1 VSWPPSILTPVPDD
15 LIGNVGDLACEFV
28 EAFGIITK
36 DGVAGDAG
44 DPLILRDWQ
53 RELIRRIYA
62 RPAKDADGFRH
73 RIACVY
79 VPRKNGKSAIASA
92 LAVHD
97 LFFGVKGGEVYSIA
111 AEKEQAR
118 IVFGEA
124 KKMIEASEA
133 LSSQVKLYR
142 DAIEFPSRGSVY
154 RVLSAEAY
162 SKEGL
167 NASSVFADEIHAMPN
182 RELWDVMSL
191 SMASR
196 GNKAHMVAVT
206 TAGIRTDI
214 TGNDSVAFS
223 LFNYGK
229 RVADGEIDD
238 PTFFMAA
245 WQAPEGADHK
255 SPETWRIANP
265 GFGDINSE
273 EDFASAVRTT
283 PESEFRR
290 KRLNQWTQTKNAWL
304 PAGVWENLEQTFELL
319 PTDEYVLGF
328 DGSWKNDSTSV
339 VAVILPR
346 EEGDVFRAFRVK
358 SWEKDFALDDDS
370 WMVDK
375 AEVTAF
381 VREFATTNPGCR
393 ELVCDPTYWQDEMF
407 QWSEAGIT
415 VVEYLNTVTRTVP
428 ATAKLFEFI
437 MSGKIVHNGDG
448 ALARHLENCILK
460 SDSRGGA
467 RITKDYRNPKLKID
481 NAIAL
486 LMALDRATAKLEE
499 TPVPQF
505 FA

>member
-1 VSWPPSILTPVPDD
+1 VSWPPSILTPVPDE
-15 LIGNVGDLACEFV
+15 LLGNVGDLACEFV

-36 DGVAGDAG
+36 DGVAGNVG
-44 DPLILRDWQ
+44 DPLKLRPWQ
-53 RELIRRIYA
+53 RELIKRIYA

-73 RIACVY
+73 RISCVY
-79 VPRKNGKSAIASA
+79 VPRKSGKSTVSSA

-124 KKMIEASEA
+124 KKMVEASEE
-133 LSSQVKLYR
+133 LSGLVKIYR
-142 DAIEFPSRGSVY
+142 DAIELPSRGSVY
-154 RVLSAEAY
+154 RVLSAESY

-167 NASSVFADEIHAMPN
+167 NSSAVFADEIHAMPN

-206 TAGIRTDI
+206 TAGVRTDI
-214 TGNDSVAFS
+214 TGNDSIAYT
-223 LFNYGK
+223 LYQYGK

-255 SPETWRIANP
+255 DPETWRIANP

-328 DGSWKNDSTSV
+328 DGSWKNDSTAL

-346 EEGDVFRAFRVK
+346 EQGDPFRVFRVA
-358 SWEKDFALDDDS
+358 SWEKDFAVDDDS

-375 AEVTAF
+375 GEVTAK

-407 QWSEAGIT
+407 QWSDAGIP
-415 VVEYLNTVTRTVP
+415 VVEYPNTISRTIP
-428 ATAKLFEFI
+428 ATAKLFEAI
-437 MSGKIVHNGDG
+437 MSGKIAHDGDA

-460 SDSRGGA
+460 SDSKGGA

-481 NAIAL
+481 LAVAL
-486 LMALDRATAKLEE
+486 LMAYDRATARIEE

>member
-1 VSWPPSILTPVPDD
+1 
-15 LIGNVGDLACEFV
+15 
-28 EAFGIITK
+28 
-36 DGVAGDAG
+36 
-44 DPLILRDWQ
+44 
-53 RELIRRIYA
+53 
-62 RPAKDADGFRH
+62 
-73 RIACVY
+73 
-79 VPRKNGKSAIASA
+79 
-92 LAVHD
+92 
-97 LFFGVKGGEVYSIA
+97 
-111 AEKEQAR
+111 
-118 IVFGEA
+118 
-124 KKMIEASEA
+124 
-133 LSSQVKLYR
+133 
-142 DAIEFPSRGSVY
+142 
-154 RVLSAEAY
+154 
-162 SKEGL
+162 
-167 NASSVFADEIHAMPN
+167 
-182 RELWDVMSL
+182 
-191 SMASR
+191 MASR
-196 GNKAHMVAVT
+196 GNKAHMVMVT
-206 TAGIRTDI
+206 TAGVRTDI
-214 TGNDSVAFS
+214 TGNDSIAYS
-223 LFNYGK
+223 LYKYGK

-255 SPETWRIANP
+255 DPETWRIANP

-328 DGSWKNDSTSV
+328 DGSWKNDSTAL

-346 EEGDVFRAFRVK
+346 EEGDPFRVFRVA
-358 SWEKDFALDDDS
+358 SWEKDFAVDDDS

-375 AEVTAF
+375 GEVTAK

-407 QWSEAGIT
+407 QWSDAGIP
-415 VVEYLNTVTRTVP
+415 VVEYPNTISRTIP
-428 ATAKLFEFI
+428 ATAKLFEAI
-437 MSGKIVHNGDG
+437 MSGKIAHDGDA

-460 SDSRGGA
+460 SDSKGGA

-481 NAIAL
+481 LAVAL
-486 LMALDRATAKLEE
+486 LMAYDRATARIEE